1 MDGDVDFGPDSVRM
15 LVDRMKK
22 NKRVGAAC
30 GRVHPIGSGPLIWFQ
45 RMEYALSY
53 WLQKTTEHSLGCVLC
68 APGCF
73 SMYRASSLMDDN
85 VMRMFAQRPECAD
98 DHLLQNLGEDRWLS
112 RLLIEQGYKIEYCAA
127 SDAYTHA
134 PETITEY
141 FNQRRRWI
149 PSTLGHTICFL
160 KNYRRTIRLNENVSF
175 LCVLYHICF
184 LASYVLTPA
193 TITIAIADAFNA
205 TTDIDM
211 WGSFILACLPAFVFL
226 IVCYQKCKEEIK
238 IGFAAMLGTY
248 YSILMMIVV
257 VGTIVR
263 VVDGSWKTTAVLF
276 LIIMA
281 AIFFLTAVCHP
292 FELSCV
298 NPCLLFFLCIPTNY
312 ILVIIY
318 SLTNMNQ
325 CTWGTRDNHLY
336 RSEKKRKMNLDENDI
351 KELEKQLTDAK
362 TNNELISKIEE
373 LLENGANN
381 SNDELLLQILAALE
395 RIELKETIEKQFDNG
410 VEVEKIIDQNFTKKM
425 LNTAAQYGSVLAAYT
440 SHKAENEE
448 ASSTYWLHQE
458 EALKFS
464 DLHEL
469 DDTEIVF
476 WKKLIKKYLTVEK
489 MDTSKKAKLEAGLK
503 DMRDKGVFGFFMLN
517 SLWIAFV
524 FPVLLAQDR
533 LKDML
538 YIPIPIPSLYYQPVM
553 IEPLGVLHLCFFAFI
568 SLTQFLAML
577 CHRYNTFQHILAST
591 KLRSNIHEG
600 MRIEDII
607 DTVKMLQQIKVCV
620 FFLN

>member
-1 MDGDVDFGPDSVRM
+1 
-15 LVDRMKK
+15 
-22 NKRVGAAC
+22 
-30 GRVHPIGSGPLIWFQ
+30 
-45 RMEYALSY
+45 MEYALSY

-85 VMRMFAQRPECAD
+85 VMRMFAQKADCAD
-98 DHLLQNLGEDRWLS
+98 DHFLQDLGEDRWLS
-112 RLLIEQGYKIEYCAA
+112 RLLIEQGYKVEYCAA

-134 PETITEY
+134 PETLTEY

-149 PSTLGHTICFL
+149 PSTLGHTVCFL
-160 KNYRRTIRLNENVSF
+160 KNYRRTIRLNDNVSF
-175 LCVLYHICF
+175 LAVLYHICF
-184 LASYVLTPA
+184 LASYVITPA

-205 TTDIDM
+205 TTDIDV
-211 WGSFILACLPAFVFL
+211 WGSFILACLPAVLFL
-226 IVCYQKCKEEIK
+226 IVCYQKWKEEVK

-281 AIFFLTAVCHP
+281 IVFFLTAICHP
-292 FELSCV
+292 FELGCVKSCF
-298 NPCLLFFLCIPTNY
+298 LFFLCIPSSY

-318 SLTNMNQ
+318 SLVTMNQ
-325 CTWGTRDNHLY
+325 CVWGTRETVY
-336 RSEKKRKMNLDENDI
+336 ASEKKRKLNLDENDI
-351 KELEKQLTDAK
+351 NELEKQLVEAK
-362 TNNELISKIEE
+362 TNNELINKIEE
-373 LLENGANN
+373 LLENGSNS

-395 RIELKETIEKQFDNG
+395 RIEIKETIDKQIDNG
-410 VEVEKIIDQNFTKKM
+410 VDVDKLIEQNFNSKNL
-425 LNTAAQYGSVLAAYT
+425 LNQAAQYGSVLAAYT
-440 SHKAENEE
+440 SHKAEQDETCNM
-448 ASSTYWLHQE
+448 YWLYQE
-458 EALKFS
+458 DALKFC
-464 DLHEL
+464 DLREL
-469 DDTEIVF
+469 DEEEIVF
-476 WKKLIKKYLTVEK
+476 WRKLIKKYLSVEK
-489 MDTSKKAKLEAGLK
+489 LDASKKAKLEAGLK
-503 DMRDKGVFGFFMLN
+503 DMRDKGVFAFFMLN
-517 SLWIAFV
+517 ALWIAFV

-553 IEPLGVLHLCFFAFI
+553 IEPLGVLHLGFFALI

-607 DTVKMLQQIKVCV
+607 DTVKMLQQIKVSCIV
-620 FFLN
+620 ELVESLN